1 MGHSLSCSG
10 ISRRDEDGWLSNAV
24 LSAGVV
30 RPGPG
35 FQILIDY
42 RLDIRLLDRK
52 GLAP

>member
-35 FQILIDY
+35 FQILIT
-42 RLDIRLLDRK
+42 
-52 GLAP
+52 GLTFGCWIEKD